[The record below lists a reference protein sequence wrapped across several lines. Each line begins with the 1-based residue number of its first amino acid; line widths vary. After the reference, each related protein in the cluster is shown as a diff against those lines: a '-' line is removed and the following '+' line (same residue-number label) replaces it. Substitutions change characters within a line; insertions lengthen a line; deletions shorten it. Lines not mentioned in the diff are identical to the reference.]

1 MLRTVDICPAIKV
14 RDIAALLEQPP
25 LVIRVN
31 KFDEDADKLF
41 SEEMSKAHSSGQ
53 QVIPV
58 LIDSYGGQVYTLLS
72 MLETM
77 RTSRMPIATICSGK
91 AMSCGAILF
100 GMGTRGMRFASRDA
114 TFLIHDVSAAEWGKV
129 EEIKAGAKECERLN
143 VMIYTNLALHCG
155 KPPRYFLEY
164 IHDNS
169 HADYMVSAKKAMRMG
184 LVDKIGTPELRTS
197 VVVTTALELGREKGG
212 K

>member
-1 MLRTVDICPAIKV
+1 MLKTVDICPSIKV

-31 KFDEDADKLF
+31 KFDEEADKLF

-58 LIDSYGGQVYTLLS
+58 FVDSYGGQVYTLLS
-72 MLETM
+72 MLETV
-77 RTSRMPIATICSGK
+77 RTSRVPVATVCSGK

-114 TFLIHDVSAAEWGKV
+114 TFLLHDVSSCEWGKV

-143 VMIYTNLALHCG
+143 VMIYTKLALHCG
-155 KPPRYFLEY
+155 KERKYFLDY
-164 IHDNS
+164 IHNNS
-169 HADYMVSAKKAMRMG
+169 HADYMISAKEAMRMG
-184 LVDKIGTPELRTS
+184 LVDRIGIPELRTS
-197 VVVTTALELGREKGG
+197 VEVTTALDLGKREG